1 MAISLIPGI
10 GRQLCGQT
18 RRLVDQ
24 IRTDYGPLVF
34 AIEVR
39 INTRLA
45 EAPEEGLSIFQHDTR
60 SRGAE
65 AYRLLAEEFLLRSR
79 EVGRRG

>member
-1 MAISLIPGI
+1 MSEL
-10 GRQLCGQT
+10 
-18 RRLVDQ
+18 DQ

-45 EAPEEGLSIFQHDTR
+45 EAPEEGRSIFQHDP
-60 SRGAE
+60 SAKGAE
-65 AYRLLAEEFLLRSR
+65 AYRLLAEEFLIRCR
-79 EVGRRG
+79 EVGRRA